1 LYEKAKEKQADVK
14 QDESVAKLLVSTKLA
29 ATRHIGPK
37 AELFIV
43 EGDSAAG
50 TLKANR
56 DSNYQAILPLRGK
69 VLNSQKATSQKVL
82 DNLELST
89 LIATL
94 GCGFGDNFDITKL
107 RYGKI
112 IIATDQDVDG
122 LHIRCLLL
130 TFFMNYMP
138 ELILQG
144 YVYFLDTPLFVNEMK
159 GKNQKDIY
167 TYSDAEQAEVMKK
180 YRGKIADTLRNKGL
194 GELSEEQVIET
205 ILEEKT
211 RKLTRLIVNDEDE
224 VYALIDLLMGDNTQ
238 GRKSFFTNQ

>member
-1 LYEKAKEKQADVK
+1 MSPLQNCWC
-14 QDESVAKLLVSTKLA
+14 QQNWA

-43 EGDSAAG
+43 EGDSQSRNIK
-50 TLKANR
+50 KANR

-112 IIATDQDVDG
+112 IIATDQDRTG
-122 LHIRCLLL
+122 F
-130 TFFMNYMP
+130 TFDVFY
-138 ELILQG
+138 
-144 YVYFLDTPLFVNEMK
+144 
-159 GKNQKDIY
+159 
-167 TYSDAEQAEVMKK
+167 
-180 YRGKIADTLRNKGL
+180 
-194 GELSEEQVIET
+194 
-205 ILEEKT
+205 
-211 RKLTRLIVNDEDE
+211 
-224 VYALIDLLMGDNTQ
+224 
-238 GRKSFFTNQ
+238 